1 MVWIALGYAL
11 PLAFGIALSPVT
23 VITGIVLLRAQRGR
37 AKTAIFALCWFLA
50 ILVIAGIAYNL
61 VGGAESTAPVQT
73 RSGVDIFGL
82 AIAVVF
88 LAFAVISWQRRR
100 STRDRDRVRGLLRR
114 LDNISMLGS
123 AGLGLVQGFVRLKN
137 ITLAVGAGA
146 LMGEAGLTGVGAAG
160 PLAVFALASSAG
172 VLVPLIVAIIGGPR
186 ASDVLARTRE
196 WLEANTSSITTVGLV
211 VVGLYFLGGGLAIL
225 D

>member
-11 PLAFGIALSPVT
+11 PLAIGIAVSPVT
-23 VITGIVLLRAQRGR
+23 VITGIVLLRGHRGR
-37 AKTAIFALCWFLA
+37 AKTAIFTLCWFVA
-50 ILVIAGIAYNL
+50 ILVIAGVAYNL

-73 RSGVDIFGL
+73 RSGVDIFQL
-82 AIAVVF
+82 VIAALFFAVAVV
-88 LAFAVISWQRRR
+88 SWQRHRRR
-100 STRDRDRVRGLLRR
+100 SDRDRVSGLLRR

-146 LMGEAGLTGVGAAG
+146 LFGEAGLSGVAAAT
-160 PLAVFALASSAG
+160 PLVVFALLSSAG
-172 VLVPLIVAIIGGPR
+172 VLVPLIVTIVGGPR
-186 ASDVLARTRE
+186 ASTGLVRTRE
-196 WLEANTSSITTVGLV
+196 WLEANMSAITTVVLV
-211 VVGLYFLGGGLAIL
+211 VVGLYFLGRGLAIL